1 MSPTELLNINIFA
14 QTKTQYMKQII
25 LLLFIALVFAAQA
38 KAQINDQLIIEN
50 EIMQNKATF
59 PNTNHFMLL
68 ANDSTENISFADK
81 TQNFIEK
88 AFKYFPLPFGGYAT
102 ETSWV
107 LGITK
112 YNAWKFKSTTLPDSL
127 IQPSSILA
135 YVYYTGE
142 QQYKFYLDADLMHHS
157 NKFNSQFEFLFLD
170 YPSLYFGLGN
180 KNEIDSGYL
189 VDYKNLM
196 ISPTFYYNVHEKIY
210 IGAKYTFNNFIDVKN
225 LVSNSNDSLIELNE
239 GIQSGLGFHMYRE
252 ARDNRIRARK
262 GSYLN
267 VSYDYYGKYL
277 GSDFDYGAFM
287 LDYRKYISPIPQ
299 LTIAGQFFTEL
310 THGDVPIQSMPV
322 VGGAYMMRGVYE
334 NRYRDKQM
342 LMAQLEL
349 RFPLFWI
356 ISGATYA
363 SLGQVAPKV
372 SDLRIDDFH
381 LGYGAGFR
389 ILIDEATSSVLR
401 FDFSFNKDGH
411 SIFIGFNEAF

>member
-1 MSPTELLNINIFA
+1 
-14 QTKTQYMKQII
+14 MKHTI
-25 LLLFIALVFAAQA
+25 LLLFITFLLAAQA

-50 EIMQNKATF
+50 KIIQNKATL
-59 PNTNHFMLL
+59 PDANHFTLI
-68 ANDSTENISFADK
+68 ANDSTKNISFADK

-112 YNAWKFKSTTLPDSL
+112 YNAWKFKSTSLPDSL
-127 IQPSSILA
+127 IQPSSVIA
-135 YVYYTGE
+135 YFYFTGE
-142 QQYKFYLDADLMHHS
+142 NQYKFNVTVDLMQNS
-157 NKFNSQFEFLFLD
+157 NKYNSKFDFIFLD

-180 KNEIDSGYL
+180 ENEIDSGYL

-196 ISPTFYYNVHEKIY
+196 IAPTFYYNVHEKLY

-225 LVSNSNDSLIELNE
+225 LVSRSNDSLIELNE

-277 GSDFDYGAFM
+277 GSDFNYGAFM

-334 NRYRDKQM
+334 NRYREKQM

-363 SLGQVAPKV
+363 GLGQVAPKV
-372 SDLRIDDFH
+372 SDLRLDGFH
-381 LGYGAGFR
+381 LGYGAGLR

>member
-1 MSPTELLNINIFA
+1 
-14 QTKTQYMKQII
+14 MKQSL
-25 LLLFIALVFAAQA
+25 LLLFMISLFTLQS
-38 KAQINDQLIIEN
+38 KAQVNDQLIIEN
-50 EIMQNKATF
+50 KIIQQNNAFPKANQF
-59 PNTNHFMLL
+59 SLL
-68 ANDSTENISFADK
+68 AEDSTQEISFADK
-81 TQNFIEK
+81 TQNFIEF

-127 IQPSSILA
+127 IQPSSIIA
-135 YVYYTGE
+135 YFYFTGE
-142 QQYKFYLDADLMHHS
+142 HQYKFNVAVDLMQNS
-157 NKFNSQFEFLFLD
+157 NKYNSKFDFVFLD

-180 KNEIDSGYL
+180 QNERDSGYM

-225 LVSNSNDSLIELNE
+225 LISRSDDSLIVLNE

-252 ARDNRIRARK
+252 ARDNRIRAQK

-267 VSYDYYGKYL
+267 ISYDYYGKYL

-287 LDYRKYISPIPQ
+287 LDYRKYITPIPK

-310 THGDVPIQSMPV
+310 THGDIPIQSMPV

-334 NRYRDKQM
+334 NRYRDRQM
-342 LMAQLEL
+342 LMGQLEM

-363 SLGQVAPKV
+363 GLGQVAPKL
-372 SDLRIDDFH
+372 SDLRLDGFH

-401 FDFSFNKDGH
+401 FDFSFDKDGH

>member
-1 MSPTELLNINIFA
+1 
-14 QTKTQYMKQII
+14 MKQIL
-25 LLLFIALVFAAQA
+25 LLLFTACLFTLQT
-38 KAQINDQLIIEN
+38 KAQISDQLIIT
-50 EIMQNKATF
+50 NKISQQASVF
-59 PNTNHFMLL
+59 PQANQFSLL
-68 ANDSTENISFADK
+68 ANDSTQEVSFADK
-81 TQNFIEK
+81 TQHFIEF

-127 IQPSSILA
+127 IQPSSVIA
-135 YVYYTGE
+135 YFYFTGE
-142 QQYKFYLDADLMHHS
+142 HQYKFDVNIDLMHHS
-157 NKFNSQFEFLFLD
+157 NKYNSKFDFVFLD

-180 KNEIDSGYL
+180 ENERDSGYM

-196 ISPTFYYNVHEKIY
+196 IAPTFYYNVYEHIY
-210 IGAKYTFNNFIDVKN
+210 VGAKYTFNNYIDVKN
-225 LVSNSNDSLIELNE
+225 LISRNDDSLIELNE

-252 ARDNRIRARK
+252 ARDNRIRAQK

-277 GSDFDYGAFM
+277 GSNFDYGAFM
-287 LDYRKYISPIPQ
+287 LDYRKYVTPIPK
-299 LTIAGQFFTEL
+299 LTFAGQFFTEL
-310 THGDVPIQSMPV
+310 THGDIPIQSMPV

-342 LMAQLEL
+342 LMAQLEM
-349 RFPLFWI
+349 RFPIVWI
-356 ISGATYA
+356 ISGAAYTGF
-363 SLGQVAPKV
+363 GQVAPKV
-372 SDLRIDDFH
+372 SDFSFDGFH

-401 FDFSFNKDGH
+401 FDFSFDKDGH

>member
-1 MSPTELLNINIFA
+1 
-14 QTKTQYMKQII
+14 MKQTI
-25 LLLFIALVFAAQA
+25 LLLFIAFLFTAQA
-38 KAQINDQLIIEN
+38 KAQISDQLIIK
-50 EIMQNKATF
+50 NKIEQSPSAF
-59 PNTNHFMLL
+59 PSANQFTLL
-68 ANDSTENISFADK
+68 ANDSTEELSFADK
-81 TQNFIEK
+81 TQNFIEF

-112 YNAWKFKSTTLPDSL
+112 YNAWKFKSATLADSL
-127 IQPSSILA
+127 IQPSSIIA
-135 YVYYTGE
+135 YFYFTGE
-142 QQYKFYLDADLMHHS
+142 HQYKFDVNIDLVHHS
-157 NKFNSQFEFLFLD
+157 NKYNSKFDFIFLD

-180 KNEIDSGYL
+180 ENERDSGYM

-196 ISPTFYYNVHEKIY
+196 IAPSFYYNIYENIY
-210 IGAKYTFNNFIDVKN
+210 IGGKYTFNNFIDVKN
-225 LVSNSNDSLIELNE
+225 LISRSDDSLIVLNE

-252 ARDNRIRARK
+252 SRDNRIRAKK

-267 VSYDYYGKYL
+267 VGYDYFGNYL
-277 GSDFDYGAFM
+277 GSNFDYGAFT
-287 LDYRKYISPIPQ
+287 LDYRKYVTPIPQ

-310 THGDVPIQSMPV
+310 THGDIPIQSMPV

-342 LMAQLEL
+342 LMAQMEM

-363 SLGQVAPKV
+363 GIGQVAPKV
-372 SDLRIDDFH
+372 ADFGFDKFH

-401 FDFSFNKDGH
+401 FDFSFDKDGH

>member
-1 MSPTELLNINIFA
+1 MKQFILLFFILNIVNLS
-14 QTKTQYMKQII
+14 TS
-25 LLLFIALVFAAQA
+25 
-38 KAQINDQLIIEN
+38 AQIQDQIFIEN
-50 EIMQNKATF
+50 NLNTHEFSF
-59 PNTNHFMLL
+59 PSSNQFSLMPP
-68 ANDSTENISFADK
+68 DSAEEVNFADK

-112 YNAWKFKSTTLPDSL
+112 YNAWKFKSTTLPDSI
-127 IQPSSILA
+127 IQPSSVIA
-135 YVYYTGE
+135 YFYFTGE
-142 QQYKFYLDADLMHHS
+142 HQYKFDVEIDLMHHS
-157 NKFNSQFEFLFLD
+157 NKYNSKFDFIFLD

-180 KNEIDSGYL
+180 DNERDSGYL
-189 VDYKNLM
+189 VDYKNLL
-196 ISPTFYYNVHEKIY
+196 ISPTFFINVYENIY
-210 IGAKYTFNNFIDVKN
+210 VGGKYTFNNFIDVKN
-225 LVSNSNDSLIELNE
+225 LVSRTNDSLIQLNE
-239 GIQSGLGFHMYRE
+239 GIQSGLGIHIYRE
-252 ARDNRIRARK
+252 SRNNRIRATK

-267 VSYDYYGKYL
+267 VGYDNYGSYL
-277 GSDFDYGAFM
+277 GSDFDFGTFM
-287 LDYRKYISPIPQ
+287 LDYRKYFTPIPK
-299 LTIAGQFFTEL
+299 LTIASQLYSEL
-310 THGDVPIQSMPV
+310 THGDIPIQSMPV

-342 LMAQLEL
+342 LMAQMEL

-363 SLGQVAPKV
+363 GIGQVAPEI
-372 SDLRIDDFH
+372 SDFTFDQFH

-401 FDFSFNKDGH
+401 FDFSFDKDGH